1 MKLAT
6 TFDEAHLAT
15 PPAPPLSLQ
24 PELMSL
30 LARNLLRCPA
40 VSFASVLKQEDDPQG
55 PLRTRALALALLLSQ
70 VHFFLLIQE
79 TQQEVELQCQKIVT

>member
-1 MKLAT
+1 
-6 TFDEAHLAT
+6 
-15 PPAPPLSLQ
+15 
-24 PELMSL
+24 MSL

-55 PLRTRALALALLLSQ
+55 PLHTRLALALLLSQ